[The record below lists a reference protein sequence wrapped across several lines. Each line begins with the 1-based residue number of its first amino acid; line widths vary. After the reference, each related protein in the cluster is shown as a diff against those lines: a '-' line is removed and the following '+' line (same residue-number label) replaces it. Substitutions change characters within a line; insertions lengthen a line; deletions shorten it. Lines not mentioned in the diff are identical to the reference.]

1 MATFAGAVVLLPA
14 TVTVIVPAAVL
25 VAVAW
30 MPLRVVTVLVV
41 AASAVI
47 TTVNTPPLI
56 EIVGLAPSPNPT
68 DIVGVT

>member
-1 MATFAGAVVLLPA
+1 
-14 TVTVIVPAAVL
+14 
-25 VAVAW
+25 